1 MMRRAAVA
9 SDTLEGVRNVFHQ
22 PASPGASS
30 LGSDGENV
38 QIAPDHPTPHP
49 LSRRLPGAAAVVG
62 LTLLVSSCAGAV
74 TVTPAP
80 DAANPECAPA
90 MVAMPGTL
98 AGLDQRETT
107 AQATAAWGDPSAV
120 IVKCGVTVE
129 RPVVDPCVNV
139 NGVDWVITRQDEDD
153 DQQETSSG
161 EASEEV
167 SRASGT
173 WTATTFGRSPALQA
187 TFDADRVSSS
197 SLLVDLESAAQRIPQ
212 AQQCLS
218 VDQTLEDLPDSGD

>member
-1 MMRRAAVA
+1 M
-9 SDTLEGVRNVFHQ
+9 
-22 PASPGASS
+22 
-30 LGSDGENV
+30 
-38 QIAPDHPTPHP
+38 
-49 LSRRLPGAAAVVG
+49 G

-80 DAANPECAPA
+80 DAANPDCAPA

-107 AQATAAWGDPSAV
+107 AQATSAWGDPSGV
-120 IVKCGVTVE
+120 ILKCGVTVE

-139 NGVDWVITRQDEDD
+139 NGVDWVVTRQDEDED
-153 DQQETSSG
+153 SASG
-161 EASEEV
+161 EASDEV

-173 WTATTFGRSPALQA
+173 WTATTFGRSPALQV

-212 AQQCLS
+212 TQQCLS
-218 VDQTLEDLPDSGD
+218 VDQTLEDLPDSGA